1 MKKLQWMTILVLA
14 GLLLSACQPTV
25 DDAPVSSPVTQST
38 PVVAEDVVFTPPSDP
53 INISVSLNA
62 DQSAE
67 AIIPVE
73 GGTLSVT
80 GADGTT
86 YSLSIPPDAL
96 LNETA
101 IRMVPVESIAGM
113 PFGTE
118 THAVQLYPEG
128 LTFNNFV
135 TLTITPSAPIP
146 VDQQIMFGYLG
157 DGQDLVLA
165 PPVMDSSEIKIQLL
179 HFSGYGVSKGLLA
192 DIEPVRQRIGGNAER
207 RLQSQVAEVL
217 GRERQIQLLGGESDF
232 DLGEYFTEIF
242 AQFEEQVIK
251 PRLAAAGESCAAGRL
266 ALQTVLGLERQRQ
279 LLGMGDEVS
288 FTEKYPGLMDTV
300 ASVCVKE
307 EYQMCANDHIIHRMI
322 PVWLGLERQ
331 YQLLGMD
338 PAKGNAVLEEAR
350 ALVTKCLTFD
360 LVFESNANFDDGGG
374 GGYTSVVKSKV
385 KLRFDTAGITLKG
398 SSALINESF
407 DFRVD
412 SCSVTSVRGGG
423 TFDVQNLAYKV
434 DTSTAND
441 PIGHVT
447 DFTLFYFPGVT
458 SESFTVQCEDQGSY
472 TSPPGGYWSGVYLV
486 LHQAEMDQSVSAD
499 ASQPAMPD
507 LSSMMS
513 GAGVPLMMGMP
524 QTMSGGAFVA
534 TEWEI
539 LGGEYFAKK
548 EWIKADS
555 DGLGLTEAGTFKLYH
570 RPGQ

>member
-1 MKKLQWMTILVLA
+1 MKKFQWMTILVLA
-14 GLLLSACQPTV
+14 GLLLSACQRTADVIPE
-25 DDAPVSSPVTQST
+25 SSPIPQNN
-38 PVVAEDVVFTPPSDP
+38 PVAEDSVFTPSSDP
-53 INISVSLNA
+53 VNITVSLDA
-62 DQSAE
+62 AQSAE
-67 AIIPVE
+67 ALIPVE

-86 YSLSIPPDAL
+86 YTLSIPPDAL
-96 LNETA
+96 LSETT
-101 IRMVPVESIAGM
+101 IRMLPVDSIAGM
-113 PFGTE
+113 PFGSE
-118 THAVQLYPEG
+118 AHAVQLYPEG
-128 LTFNNFV
+128 LFFNNFV
-135 TLTITPSAPIP
+135 TLTITPSVPIP

-192 DIEPVRQRIGGNAER
+192 DIEPVRNRIGGDAER

-217 GRERQIQLLGGESDF
+217 GKERQNQLLNGQSDL

-279 LLGMGDEVS
+279 LLGMGGETG
-288 FTEKYPGLMDTV
+288 FMENYPGLMDTV
-300 ASVCVKE
+300 TSVCLKE

-338 PAKGNAVLEEAR
+338 PAKSSPVLEEAR
-350 ALVTKCLTFD
+350 KLVTKCLTFD

-374 GGYTSVVKSKV
+374 GGYTSIVKSKV
-385 KLRFDTAGITLKG
+385 KLRFDPAGITLKG

-407 DFRVD
+407 NF
-412 SCSVTSVRGGG
+412 SAEGCSVDSVRGGG
-423 TFDVQNLAYKV
+423 TFDAQNLAYKV
-434 DTSTAND
+434 DTSSPND

-447 DFTLFYFPGVT
+447 DFTLYYFPGVT
-458 SESFTVQCEDQGSY
+458 SESFTIQCEDQPAY
-472 TSPPGGYWSGVYLV
+472 TTPPGGYWSGVYLV
-486 LHQAEMDQSVSAD
+486 LHQAELDQSVSAD
-499 ASQPAMPD
+499 AGQPAVPD
-507 LSSMMS
+507 IS
-513 GAGVPLMMGMP
+513 GLMAGGEGTFAMGMP
-524 QTMSGGAFVA
+524 QTMSGGAFVV

-555 DGLGLTEAGTFKLYH
+555 EGLGLTEAGTFKLYH